1 MPYLA
6 VDGERKLYYEHY
18 RGAGRP
24 IVLIHGWGMGARV
37 WDTTLAALLL
47 NRNEVVVFDQR
58 ACGLSDKDFA
68 DMTVEAHGSDV
79 VKLVEAL
86 GLKRPVL
93 NGWSF
98 GGAVAIDA
106 ATKLG
111 ANVGAVVSTGG
122 ATPRYASAPDWPYG
136 GTLEDLAGTISALAT
151 ARVETMMAI
160 AQAVCKVDVG
170 ANTVNW
176 LWNMFLQTSPQVD
189 TAMHSLGRL
198 DQRAQMAALTVPVLL
213 MAGVHDVFVPFPAIK
228 ASLDLLQNGRL
239 VEFPEC
245 GHAPF
250 LEAGDRY
257 RSELIGFVDGL
268 G

>member
-24 IVLIHGWGMGARV
+24 VVLIHGWGMGARV

-47 NRNEVVVFDQR
+47 NGNEVVVFDQR
-58 ACGLSDKDFA
+58 ACALSDKDFG

-86 GLKRPVL
+86 GLKQPVL

-98 GGAVAIDA
+98 GGAVAVDA

-111 ANVGAVVSTGG
+111 ANLGGVDSTGG
-122 ATPRYASAPDWPYG
+122 ATPRYSSAPDWPYG
-136 GTLEDLAGTISALAT
+136 GTVEDLAGTIGALAT

-189 TAMHSLGRL
+189 TAMLSLGTL
-198 DQRAQMAALTVPVLL
+198 DQRAQLAALTVPVLL

-228 ASLDLLQNGRL
+228 ASLELLQNGRL

-250 LEAGDRY
+250 LEDGPRY
-257 RSELIGFVDGL
+257 HSELIGFVDGL